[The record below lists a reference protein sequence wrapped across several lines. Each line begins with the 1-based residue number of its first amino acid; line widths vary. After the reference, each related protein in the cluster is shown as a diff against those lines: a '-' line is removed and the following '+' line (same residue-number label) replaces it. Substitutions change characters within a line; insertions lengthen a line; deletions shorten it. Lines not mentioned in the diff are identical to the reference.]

1 MTNRDF
7 AWQGHAAMLSANII
21 WGLNAPIGKEALLS
35 LSPQVITSFRLLGGC
50 LAFWLLSAFLPK
62 EHVSAR
68 DKISFVFA
76 ALAGF
81 TFNQGL
87 FITGLSLT
95 SPVDA
100 AIITSAL
107 PVITML
113 LAALL
118 LREPITWK
126 KVAGI
131 LLGITGALILIA
143 GGSHDSSGSSL
154 TGNIL
159 CFTAQ
164 ISFALYLTL
173 FKGLI
178 SRYSPVTVSKWLFLF
193 ASVFYL
199 PFAAGNVAAVDYA
212 AISPQ
217 LWWRIAYII
226 LGATFVAYLLIPVGQ
241 KLLRPTI
248 VSMYNYVQPV
258 VASAV
263 SVALGLSI
271 FGVKNALAI
280 VLIFTGVWFVTQSK
294 SRAQIEQQNKKAG
307 TSHNR

>member
-1 MTNRDF
+1 MTNKDF

-21 WGLNAPIGKEALLS
+21 WGLNAPIGKEALLE
-35 LSPQVITSFRLLGGC
+35 LPPQVITSFRLAGGC
-50 LAFWLLSAFLPK
+50 LAFWLLSAFLPG
-62 EHVSAR
+62 EHVPRR
-68 DKISFVFA
+68 DKILFAFA

-100 AIITSAL
+100 AIITSVL

-113 LAALL
+113 LAAVL

-131 LLGITGALILIA
+131 VLGITGALILIA
-143 GGSHDSSGSSL
+143 GGGHGHGTAGDSSL
-154 TGNIL
+154 TGNVL

-193 ASVFYL
+193 GSVFYL
-199 PFAAGNVAAVDYA
+199 PFAARSVAAVDYA
-212 AISPQ
+212 AVSPQ
-217 LWWRIAYII
+217 LWWRVAYII

-263 SVALGLSI
+263 SVMLGLSM
-271 FGVKNALAI
+271 FGATSALAV
-280 VLIFTGVWFVTQSK
+280 VLIFTGVWFVTHSK
-294 SRAQIEQQNKKAG
+294 SRADMEREK
-307 TSHNR
+307 SV

>member
-21 WGLNAPIGKEALLS
+21 WGLNAPIGKEALLE
-35 LSPQVITSFRLLGGC
+35 LSPQVVTSFRLLGGC

-62 EHVSAR
+62 EHVPR
-68 DKISFVFA
+68 KDKIRFVFA

-87 FITGLSLT
+87 FISGLSLT
-95 SPVDA
+95 SPIDA
-100 AIITSAL
+100 AIITSSL

-118 LREPITWK
+118 LREPVTWK

-131 LLGITGALILIA
+131 ALGITGALILIA
-143 GGSHDSSGSSL
+143 GGSHDNSSGSSL
-154 TGNIL
+154 AGNIL
-159 CFTAQ
+159 CFAAQ

-193 ASVFYL
+193 ASIFYL
-199 PFAAGNVAAVDYA
+199 PFAAGDVASVDYA
-212 AISPQ
+212 TVSSQ
-217 LWWRIAYII
+217 LWLKVAYII
-226 LGATFVAYLLIPVGQ
+226 LCATFIAYLLIPIGQ

-248 VSMYNYVQPV
+248 VSMYNYAQPV
-258 VASAV
+258 VATVV
-263 SVALGLSI
+263 SVVLGLSV
-271 FGVKNALAI
+271 FGAKSALAV

-294 SRAQIEQQNKKAG
+294 SRAQIEQQSDNK
-307 TSHNR
+307 